1 LTSFAEAGALHR
13 ADFKGNS
20 AMATEL
26 DNALVDIANYG
37 GDAPIQAL
45 LTDLRKTDPVHWTA
59 PDGYRPFWAITKHAD
74 ILEIEKLNDQFHNEP
89 RSVLMNIQAEHD
101 LAAMWGGPDPKTGR
115 VSPLRTLIDMDGADH
130 RAYRGLT
137 QAWFMPANLKKLEA
151 RMAELAKRYVDRMM
165 EIGSACDFARE
176 VAVYYP
182 LHVIMSILG
191 VPESDEPLML
201 KLTQELFGGG
211 DPDMR
216 RADRAE
222 NTNVIADFFMYF
234 NRLTEERRAH
244 PGEDLATVIANGKIN
259 GEPLGP
265 IETASYYI
273 IAATAGHDTT
283 SSSIAGG
290 LQALVENPDQL
301 KKLKDNPDLLN
312 TAVDEIIRWVTPV
325 QHFMRTNVGDDYK
338 LRDRTI
344 RHGDAVQL
352 LYISGNRDEE
362 VWPDAFQFRIDREN
376 NRHVA
381 FGYGAHV
388 CLGQHLAK
396 LEIRAFFKELIGRLD
411 AIELAGKPAKVQS
424 TFVSGL
430 KTLPVR
436 YKLRAA

>member
-1 LTSFAEAGALHR
+1 
-13 ADFKGNS
+13 
-20 AMATEL
+20 MATQL

-37 GDAPIQAL
+37 GDAPIHAL
-45 LTDLRKTDPVHWTA
+45 LADLRKTDPVHWTD
-59 PDGYRPFWAITKHAD
+59 PDGFRPFWAVTKHAD
-74 ILEIEKLNDQFHNEP
+74 ILEIEKLADRFHNEP
-89 RSVLMNIQAEHD
+89 RSVLMNKQAEYD

-137 QAWFMPANLKKLEA
+137 QAWFMPPNLKKLEA
-151 RMAELAKRYVDRMM
+151 RVGELAKRYVDRMM
-165 EIGSACDFARE
+165 ELGPECDFARE

-191 VPESDEPLML
+191 VPESDEPMML

-216 RADRAE
+216 RQDRAE

-234 NRLTEERRAH
+234 NKMTEERRAH
-244 PGEDLATVIANGKIN
+244 PGEDLATVIATGQVNGC
-259 GEPLGP
+259 PLGP

-273 IAATAGHDTT
+273 IVATAGHDTT

-290 LQALVENPDQL
+290 LQALVENPAQL
-301 KKLKDNPDLLN
+301 KKLKDDPALLN
-312 TAVDEIIRWVTPV
+312 GAVDEIIRWVTPV
-325 QHFMRTNVGDDYK
+325 QHFMHTNVGDDYV
-338 LRDRTI
+338 LRGKTI
-344 RHGDAVQL
+344 KGGDSLQL

-381 FGYGAHV
+381 FGYGAHL

-396 LEIRAFFKELIGRLD
+396 MEIRAFFKELLGRLD
-411 AIELAGKPAKVQS
+411 SIELTGKPAKVQS

-436 YKLRAA
+436 YRLRAA

>member
-1 LTSFAEAGALHR
+1 
-13 ADFKGNS
+13 
-20 AMATEL
+20 MATAL
-26 DNALVDIANYG
+26 DNALVSNVTYG
-37 GDAPIQAL
+37 DEKEVHRL
-45 LTDLRKTDPVHWTA
+45 LTELRKNDPVHWTE
-59 PDGYRPFWAITKHAD
+59 PEGYRPFWSITKYAD
-74 ILEIEKLNDQFHNEP
+74 ILEIEKLNDQFLNEP
-89 RSVLMNIQAEHD
+89 RSVLMSKEAEHN

-137 QAWFMPANLKKLEA
+137 QPWFMPANLKRLEP
-151 RMAELAKRYVDRMM
+151 RMAELARRYVDKMQAM
-165 EIGSACDFARE
+165 GPECDFTRDI
-176 VAVYYP
+176 AVYYP
-182 LHVIMSILG
+182 LHVIMSIMG
-191 VPESDEPLML
+191 VPESDEPRML
-201 KLTQELFGGG
+201 QLTQELFGGG
-211 DPDMR
+211 DPDMQR
-216 RADRAE
+216 KERDP

-234 NRLTEERRAH
+234 NKVTEERRAH
-244 PGEDLATVIANGKIN
+244 PGEDLATVIANGKVN
-259 GEPLGP
+259 GCPIGP
-265 IETASYYI
+265 VETASYYI
-273 IAATAGHDTT
+273 IVATAGHDTT

-290 LQALVENPDQL
+290 LLALIENQDQL

-325 QHFMRTNVGDDYK
+325 QHFMRTATEDYT
-338 LRDRTI
+338 LRGRKI
-344 RHGDAVQL
+344 EKGQAVQL

-362 VWPDAFQFRIDREN
+362 IWPDPFKFDVSREN

-396 LEIRAFFKELIGRLD
+396 MEIRAFFKELLGRLD
-411 AIELAGKPAKVQS
+411 TIETTGPAKRVQA